1 MRTQNNKLKPVNLN
15 NSHILNF
22 KTFVESEE
30 VKPYLLTIRKF
41 PPFTREEEIAAVE
54 KARSGKKSD
63 VDNFINHNLLL
74 VLASARHFMH
84 NGVSLAD
91 LIQYGNIG
99 LVTAANAYI
108 NHDDYYKK
116 NRFNT
121 YAVWYIRKYITEGIE
136 EFQVIA
142 RPHMVYINANKVKN
156 AVEQMSNSDSDI
168 IIDVETIAQ
177 TLGLSVDDVN
187 TAIRSNSNIVSM
199 NSCLSQTKD
208 GNNEEK
214 KVELSE
220 TIMGDS
226 FADTGLIKEDNE
238 KMVATLL
245 GKLTPLHQKII
256 KMKFGIGY
264 PTEYTLD
271 NIADELNRTKE
282 SVRQHMCKAMD
293 KMKKLAESM
302 EF

>member
-1 MRTQNNKLKPVNLN
+1 MRTNNKLNPVNLN
-15 NSHILNF
+15 NSHILNC

-41 PPFTREEEIAAVE
+41 PPFTREEEISAVE
-54 KARSGKKSD
+54 AAKGGKKSD
-63 VDNFINHNLLL
+63 KDNFINHNLLL
-74 VLASARHFMH
+74 VLAAARHYMH
-84 NGVSLAD
+84 LGVPLAD

-99 LVTAANAYI
+99 LTLAA
-108 NHDDYYKK
+108 DDYIKKDLYKV
-116 NRFNT
+116 NRFSSC
-121 YAVWYIRKYITEGIE
+121 AVWYIRKYITEGIE
-136 EFQVIA
+136 EFQMIA

-156 AVEQMSNSDSDI
+156 VVEQMSNTDSDI
-168 IIDVETIAQ
+168 IIDIETIAK

-256 KMKFGIGY
+256 RMKFGIGY

-282 SVRQHMCKAMD
+282 SVRQHLCKAMN